1 MHDPMVANHHRHH
14 HVEQKLYVDV
24 LVPHEMEEI
33 VHVPKMIPQKRVV
46 QQMAEQ
52 IVGVLVPVTQEEIA
66 HAPRERLQFDL
77 RDLNDL
83 AQIIQIQKIKL

>member
-1 MHDPMVANHHRHH
+1 MVANHHRHH

-46 QQMAEQ
+46 QQMVEQ
-52 IVGVLVPVTQEEIA
+52 IVGVPVPVTQEEIV
-66 HAPRERLQFDL
+66 HVPKIVQ
-77 RDLNDL
+77 
-83 AQIIQIQKIKL
+83 QKKDCPSTGRAYS